1 MFNKVLVATDG
12 SDNAHAAI
20 EYAVNLKQLHPET
33 RVILINA
40 YKIPNFREY
49 DAHVS
54 VESAYRKR
62 SEEVLNEAAAL
73 FEKENMVVEKVS
85 LPGDPG
91 EVICQYAKDENC
103 DHIIIGATGH
113 SQLGALLFGSVARK
127 VTRLARC
134 PVILICE
141 SC

>member
-1 MFNKVLVATDG
+1 MFNRILVATDG
-12 SDNAHAAI
+12 SDNAHAAT
-20 EYAVNLKQLHPET
+20 EYALNLLRLHPEAK
-33 RVILINA
+33 VVLINVF
-40 YKIPNFREY
+40 KVPTLREY

-54 VESAYRKR
+54 IENAYRKR
-62 SEEVLNEAAAL
+62 SEEVLDEAAEA
-73 FEKENMVVEKVS
+73 FEKENFLVEKVA

-91 EVICQYAKDENC
+91 EVICQYAHETGC

-113 SQLGALLFGSVARK
+113 SQLGAFLFGSVARK

-134 PVILICE
+134 PVILICQ